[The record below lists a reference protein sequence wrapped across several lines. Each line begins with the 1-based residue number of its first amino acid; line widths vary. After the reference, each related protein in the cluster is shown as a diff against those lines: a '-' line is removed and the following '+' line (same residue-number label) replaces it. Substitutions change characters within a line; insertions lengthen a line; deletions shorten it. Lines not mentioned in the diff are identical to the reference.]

1 MIFPENGFALLAGAG
16 GRNWTEAANAL
27 AATGIPLKAYR
38 IAPDGDLAN
47 PDGRFEKT
55 VGIGARGALLLRPDG
70 VIGWRT
76 RGPHADP
83 RARLDEVMRR
93 LTFRLNIFFRQGL
106 SSN

>member
-1 MIFPENGFALLAGAG
+1 MGTDAAGAG
-16 GRNWTEAANAL
+16 GRDWTEAGNAL
-27 AATGIPLKAYR
+27 AAAGVPLKVHR

-55 VGIGARGALLLRPDG
+55 VGVGAQGALLLRPDG

-76 RGPHADP
+76 RGQHADP

-93 LTFRLNIFFRQGL
+93 LTFRRLGVH
-106 SSN
+106 ST